1 MNEKKSFFCTKILVL
16 FIFTVFSFFAC
27 TPAYIKRLEKIENL
41 LDNLEKEIKITKTSP
56 ELATIHTNV
65 NAFSMEIEKI
75 SSLEY
80 SGTDTYST
88 NAESL
93 SNIISRITSIQ
104 NELKATESEQLD
116 DELKTA
122 FLSSS
127 GNILSFAD
135 ALKNRDI
142 SISKGESDYKKA
154 EENMLSANEALKN
167 GKRDEAEFNL
177 KSGREALNSGNMEFV
192 KASAINNSL
201 LEKREELINNYNR
214 FVSLVREKLG
224 LELFEM
230 SQFKF
235 LDKDKKRLERT
246 VDNLKGKK

>member
-1 MNEKKSFFCTKILVL
+1 MNEKKTFFCTKIVVL
-16 FIFTVFSFFAC
+16 FLFTVFSFCAC

-56 ELATIHTNV
+56 ELAVIHTNI

-80 SGTDTYST
+80 SDTNTYAA

-93 SNIISRITSIQ
+93 SNIIFRITSIQ
-104 NELKATESEQLD
+104 NELKTTESEQLD
-116 DELKTA
+116 DELKAT
-122 FLSSS
+122 FIISSD
-127 GNILSFAD
+127 NILSFAN
-135 ALKNRDI
+135 ALKSRDI

-154 EENMLSANEALKN
+154 EESMLSANEALKN

-177 KSGREALNSGNMEFV
+177 KSGRESLNSGNMEFV
-192 KASAINNSL
+192 KASAINNRL
-201 LEKREELINNYNR
+201 LEKRDELMDNYNR
-214 FVSLVREKLG
+214 FASLVKEKIG

-246 VDNLKGKK
+246 VENLKEKK

>member
-1 MNEKKSFFCTKILVL
+1 MAKKKSFFSTTIAVSLL
-16 FIFTVFSFFAC
+16 FAVFFLYAC
-27 TPAYIKRLEKIENL
+27 TPPYIKRLERIESL
-41 LDNLEKEIKITKTSP
+41 LDNLEKEIKVTRTSP
-56 ELATIHTNV
+56 ELAVIHANI
-65 NAFSMEIEKI
+65 NSFSMEIKKI

-80 SGTDTYST
+80 SGTDTYKA

-104 NELKATESEQLD
+104 NELKTTEPEKLD
-116 DELKTA
+116 DELKKA

-127 GNILSFAD
+127 DNIISFAKV
-135 ALKNRDI
+135 LKNRDI

-154 EENMLSANEALKN
+154 EKNMLLANEALKN

-177 KSGREALNSGNMEFV
+177 KAGKEALNSGNMEFV
-192 KASAINNSL
+192 KASAANNSL
-201 LEKREELINNYNR
+201 LVKREELIKNYNR
-214 FVSLVREKLG
+214 FASLVKEKLG

-230 SQFKF
+230 SEFKF

-246 VDNLKGKK
+246 VDNLKGK